1 MAATEQGQ
9 ELHLTM
15 ANEDYLECMVRIEQE
30 EGAEGGVRSVDIAT
44 RLEVSKA
51 SVNKA
56 VSVLKAQ
63 GLVEQAHFVELDL
76 HQLLERLNRLHCL
89 ASFEVRV
96 QSVVEREFAQV
107 LPFVESVDIS
117 DIEQALPLG
126 VDIAMLEALHKS
138 DFDKNK
144 VHLHYYW
151 LLEELLRMLED

>member
-63 GLVEQAHFVELDL
+63 GLVEQVSEDTMNRWLTY
-76 HQLLERLNRLHCL
+76 LEGQNIM
-89 ASFEVRV
+89 V
-96 QSVVEREFAQV
+96 
-107 LPFVESVDIS
+107 
-117 DIEQALPLG
+117 G
-126 VDIAMLEALHKS
+126 
-138 DFDKNK
+138 
-144 VHLHYYW
+144 
-151 LLEELLRMLED
+151 EE